1 MISLRNLKRRLK
13 TTILH
18 PRYLSNRAI
27 RHSLKCLAP
36 QAYGRML
43 DIGCGY
49 KPYRSL
55 FAPYVSEHIGVD
67 IPVTIHGTDYLDI
80 GGTALALPVAAAS
93 YDTVLA
99 TEVMEHVPDPHRMLA
114 EIHRVLRPSGRLILS
129 VPLHEPLH
137 ELPYDYYRY
146 THMALQYLIE
156 ESGFAI
162 KQIERRGGPLMVVC
176 HLFCS
181 FLYRRYGLVDFP
193 DDLRIRPISGW
204 LVITLIILLQ
214 LLVRWIDPIVR
225 DDHDTLG
232 YVVFAV
238 KR

>member
-80 GGTALALPVAAAS
+80 GG
-93 YDTVLA
+93 YC
-99 TEVMEHVPDPHRMLA
+99 
-114 EIHRVLRPSGRLILS
+114 SG
-129 VPLHEPLH
+129 
-137 ELPYDYYRY
+137 
-146 THMALQYLIE
+146 TT
-156 ESGFAI
+156 GC
-162 KQIERRGGPLMVVC
+162 GC
-176 HLFCS
+176 
-181 FLYRRYGLVDFP
+181 LV
-193 DDLRIRPISGW
+193 
-204 LVITLIILLQ
+204 
-214 LLVRWIDPIVR
+214 
-225 DDHDTLG
+225 
-232 YVVFAV
+232 
-238 KR
+238 